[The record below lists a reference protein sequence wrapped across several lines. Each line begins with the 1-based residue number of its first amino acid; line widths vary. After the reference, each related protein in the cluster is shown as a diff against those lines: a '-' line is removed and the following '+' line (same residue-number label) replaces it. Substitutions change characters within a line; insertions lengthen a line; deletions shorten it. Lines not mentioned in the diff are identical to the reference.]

1 MTTLQRPTEI
11 EFSGEVTGTIGTL
24 EVNKL
29 LTFYYLGM
37 EFNYEGFLPDSILDE
52 VEELVK
58 TKTGKTIWKLL
69 EEEVG

>member
-11 EFSGEVTGTIGTL
+11 EFSGEINGTL

-37 EFNYEGFLPDSILDE
+37 ELNYEGFLPDSILDK
-52 VEELVK
+52 VEEIVK